1 MPRTP
6 TPSPQMIQLEGPEN
20 NNGILWIK
28 LNRPSSGN
36 SLHPTLV
43 SSLLS
48 ALRNADTDPVV
59 KIIILTG
66 NGRFFCTGMDLLS
79 TPELSFAPGDDFHQL
94 NKILI
99 STEKILIAAVNG
111 PAIGF
116 GATVLAL
123 CDLVF
128 AVPDA
133 YFFTPFVKWGMVPEA
148 ASSVSFLRL
157 MGHQRAAL
165 LCLTGE
171 RIGAE
176 EAWSLGLVSKILP
189 AEGFLGR
196 VGEVAHGLARAPV
209 GSLLQTKRL
218 LKESSMKDLLDAND
232 RECRVIVEERIP
244 SGDLQ
249 RERAA
254 FQAAQREKERRKSV
268 L

>member
-1 MPRTP
+1 
-6 TPSPQMIQLEGPEN
+6 MIQLSGPEN

-43 SSLLS
+43 HELLS
-48 ALRNADTDPVV
+48 ALRTADRDPAVR
-59 KIIILTG
+59 IIILTG
-66 NGRFFCTGMDLLS
+66 NGRFFCTGMDLLNEQ
-79 TPELSFAPGDDFHQL
+79 ELSFAPGDDFHQL

-99 STEKILIAAVNG
+99 TTEKILIAAVNG

-148 ASSVSFLRL
+148 GSSVSFLKL

-176 EAWSLGLVSKILP
+176 EARNLGLVSKVLP
-189 AEGFLGR
+189 AEGFLEK
-196 VGEVAHGLARAPV
+196 VGEVAEGLAAAPV

-218 LKESSMKDLLDAND
+218 LKETTTKDLLDAND

-244 SGDLQ
+244 SGDLRRG
-249 RERAA
+249 REV
-254 FQAAQREKERRKSV
+254 FQAAQREKERSKSV

>member
-1 MPRTP
+1 MASP
-6 TPSPQMIQLEGPEN
+6 TMIQLEGPE
-20 NNGILWIK
+20 NGILWIK
-28 LNRPSSGN
+28 LNRPASGN

-43 SSLLS
+43 HELLH
-48 ALRNADTDPVV
+48 ALLTADRDPAVR
-59 KIIILTG
+59 IIILTG

-79 TPELSFAPGDDFHQL
+79 ADELSFAPGDDFHQL
-94 NKILI
+94 NRVLI
-99 STEKILIAAVNG
+99 TTEKILIAAVNG
-111 PAIGF
+111 PASGF
-116 GATVLAL
+116 GATCLAL

-128 AVPDA
+128 AVPDV

-176 EAWSLGLVSKILP
+176 EARDLGLVSKVLP
-189 AEGFLGR
+189 AEGFLGK
-196 VGEVAHGLARAPV
+196 VGEVADKLARAPA

-218 LKESSMKDLLDAND
+218 LKETTMKDLLDAND

-244 SGDLQ
+244 SGDLHKG
-249 RERAA
+249 REA
-254 FQAAQREKERRKSV
+254 FQAAQREKERRKSA